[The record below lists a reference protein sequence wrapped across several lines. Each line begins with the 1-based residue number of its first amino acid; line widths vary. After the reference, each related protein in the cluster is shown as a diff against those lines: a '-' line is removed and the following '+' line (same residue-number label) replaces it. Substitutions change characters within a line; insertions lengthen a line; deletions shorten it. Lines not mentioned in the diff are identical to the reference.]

1 MGLYL
6 AEPEMPRFK
15 APTDDDFPAVS
26 ASEWAYEYSKV
37 FAGLTGRDLHDEL
50 YDHADKL
57 AELVKAG
64 DSAEIGE
71 FIIAAVAMYAIRV
84 TNQVVS

>member
-6 AEPEMPRFK
+6 AEPAMPRFK
-15 APTDDDFPAVS
+15 APTDDDMQTVS

-37 FAGLTGRDLHDEL
+37 VDSLTGRDLHDEL

-84 TNQVVS
+84 TNQVTA